1 MYKCKNKQKSPHVFP
16 WRERSYPGNVQKS
29 SRELVKARWSQW
41 LNVVVPSPSGVQL
54 FVTPWTAALQA
65 SLSLTVSQSL
75 LKLRSIELVMP
86 SNHLILC
93 HPFLLL
99 PSLSPPAFNL
109 SQHQGLFQWVSSQ
122 IRWPK
127 SWEFQLQHQSFQWIL
142 SDWTEEREALCYRG
156 EWLSWRQR
164 AGCHLASKLSFG
176 LWVGA
181 EWDSEV
187 RKPNSEGSE

>member
-41 LNVVVPSPSGVQL
+41 LNVVVLSPSGVQL
-54 FVTPWTAALQA
+54 FANPWTAALQA

-99 PSLSPPAFNL
+99 PSNFPSIRVFSNESVLKSGGQSLGSFSFSTSP
-109 SQHQGLFQWVSSQ
+109 SSEYSVIGQ
-122 IRWPK
+122 RNEK
-127 SWEFQLQHQSFQWIL
+127 HCA
-142 SDWTEEREALCYRG
+142 TEESDYPEGRG
-156 EWLSWRQR
+156 QGVIWRLSW
-164 AGCHLASKLSFG
+164 ALACG
-176 LWVGA
+176 
-181 EWDSEV
+181 
-187 RKPNSEGSE
+187 